1 MNIVILAGG
10 KGSLQLQQGIK
21 EFFNSVSNINVD
33 VLINAFDDGLSTG
46 LVRKVYDGK
55 ILGPSDLRKN
65 QTLRHE
71 HLYGN
76 TSLLDF
82 LNIRCTMPVEDLQEY
97 ICSEIDKL
105 HNVSYSNIL
114 YNGVRA
120 YFNNPKH
127 ADIEYND
134 FSISNII
141 YAGLAGDDDYSLS
154 AAGDLMAQALS
165 IKNNVVIANDESL
178 FLRAYTK
185 YGNHLIK
192 DEYNIDVW
200 DDKSDPIDRIFL
212 VDHLGNEKIPVLNEK
227 SINLLKNADIIIS
240 SSGTQWTSIIP
251 TYIFEGFREAYESST
266 AKKYL
271 IMNRSQ
277 DKDMTGQSADDIL
290 NIVSRY
296 ISLDKTTVLID
307 TNADKTMDSVES
319 SYNTI
324 YNDLSGSTGKHDPIK
339 LVKCLFKDYY
349 SAYLNSDTY
358 VFDYDDTIVARNNKS
373 GELSRDNLDMINELS
388 NCVKVCIATGNSIER
403 VKLNSRI
410 IDVYA
415 DGGNSFYI
423 DKYFIKHLDKSL
435 VFDQAEID
443 HVKSILEKHSL
454 DLNFENRNYT
464 MVSISPFNSHRDSI
478 VSLLSS
484 LYPQYK
490 VKTSGR
496 TTIDIIKLSST
507 SINDKSVVVND
518 ISSHN
523 IVYLGDECLKGN
535 DFPFINE
542 ARNKSKLTGYIEIKD
557 VVETNMFLKVLLSH
571 LKD

>member
-21 EFFNSVSNINVD
+21 QFFNSQNINVN

-65 QTLRHE
+65 QTLKHE
-71 HLYGN
+71 QLYGN
-76 TSLLDF
+76 TSLLNF
-82 LNIRCTMPVEDLQEY
+82 LNIRCTMPVEDLREY
-97 ICSEIDKL
+97 IYSEIDKL
-105 HNVSYSNIL
+105 NNVTYSNIL
-114 YNGVRA
+114 YNGVRS

-141 YAGLAGDDDYSLS
+141 YAGLAGDDGFSLS

-185 YGNHLIK
+185 YGSVLVE

-212 VDHLGNEKIPVLNEK
+212 VDHLGNEKVPTLNEK
-227 SINLLKNADIIIS
+227 SINLLKDADIIIS

-251 TYIFEGFREAYESST
+251 TYMFEGFKEAYESST

-277 DKDMTGQSADDIL
+277 DKDMTGQGADDIL

-296 ISLDKTTVLID
+296 ISLDKTNILVD
-307 TNADKTMDSVES
+307 TNADSTMNSVSS
-319 SYNTI
+319 SYNVI
-324 YNDLSGSTGKHDPIK
+324 YDDLSGSSGKHDPIK
-339 LVKCLFKDYY
+339 LVKCLFTHYY
-349 SAYLNSDTY
+349 SDYINSHTY
-358 VFDYDDTIVARNNKS
+358 VFDYDDTIVARGNVCPSLSQENIEMIK
-373 GELSRDNLDMINELS
+373 ELSDL
-388 NCVKVCIATGNSIER
+388 KHVCIATGNSIER
-403 VKLNSRI
+403 INVKSRI

-423 DKYFIKHLDKSL
+423 DGHFIKHLDTSL
-435 VFDQAEID
+435 IFNDSEIE
-443 HVKSILEKHSL
+443 HIKSILEKHDL
-454 DLNFENRNYT
+454 NLNFENRNYT
-464 MVSISPFNSHRDSI
+464 MVSISPFKHHRESI
-478 VSLLSS
+478 VSLLAS

-496 TTIDIIKLSST
+496 TTIDIIKRSAVSV
-507 SINDKSVVVND
+507 NDKSVIVEN
-518 ISSHN
+518 ISSN
-523 IVYLGDECLKGN
+523 DIVYLGDECETGN
-535 DFPFINE
+535 DAPFIL
-542 ARNKSKLTGYIEIKD
+542 AAKNKNKLTGYMNIKH
-557 VVETNMFLKVLLSH
+557 VVETNAFLKILLSH
-571 LKD
+571 LKE